1 MTDTNNNNTTP
12 LNIDHGNDPEWQ
24 ARALADAT
32 LLEQRVAQI
41 DALPPG
47 ALQDEAN
54 MIYGRYQQLGRLDQA
69 ALYTETSQVLAD
81 SLIEVEVYSDQQG
94 INCYYFDRHLAIC
107 YNVPVPAAEY
117 PTDEQGRRRPPGPM
131 PMTVFE

>member
-1 MTDTNNNNTTP
+1 MTDTTAQ

-24 ARALADAT
+24 ARALADAA

-41 DALPPG
+41 DALPRG
-47 ALQDEAN
+47 ALRAEASR
-54 MIYGRYQQLGRLDQA
+54 IYDKYQQLGRLDQA
-69 ALYTETSQVLAD
+69 GLYTETSLVLAD